1 MRGGILW
8 EGDITNNETQ
18 TGEGR
23 TPFPSL
29 HHSGQEATCSIR
41 SPGPTHCSPS
51 IVSLSAASGPLL
63 PFYEPPVGQR
73 KKTRQRGI
81 CRSTCFCRERRGTS
95 TFHRTEHLKASV
107 VRVNHGSNVSTWK
120 PRKRVKPGGA
130 KASCRKEPIKTY
142 QSSLSGP
149 EPCIC
154 NTVEDKYFD
163 CSV

>member
-1 MRGGILW
+1 MRHKQ
-8 EGDITNNETQ
+8 ER
-18 TGEGR
+18 EGR
-23 TPFPSL
+23 RFLRYITQGRRQLVPE
-29 HHSGQEATCSIR
+29 EAQAR
-41 SPGPTHCSPS
+41 L
-51 IVSLSAASGPLL
+51 IVPPPLSACQQPAAPLL

-81 CRSTCFCRERRGTS
+81 CGSTCFCRERRGTS

-107 VRVNHGSNVSTWK
+107 VRVNQGSNVSTWK
-120 PRKRVKPGGA
+120 TRKRVKPGGA

-154 NTVEDKYFD
+154 NTVEHKYFD